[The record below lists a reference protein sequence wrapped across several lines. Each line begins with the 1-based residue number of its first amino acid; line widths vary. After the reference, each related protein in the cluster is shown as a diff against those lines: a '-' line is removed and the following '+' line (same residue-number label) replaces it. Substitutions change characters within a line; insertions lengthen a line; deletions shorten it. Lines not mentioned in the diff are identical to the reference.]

1 MSIQELSSDM
11 QICPANDWFMWC
23 RLCAESDTGN
33 IKVNIFEEPNNTEVG
48 LVSAINKYFGV
59 KISQEDSLPK
69 VLCTHC
75 FNVVTAV
82 VNLHER
88 VVKVQQMFN
97 ALIYDST
104 QELDDLQ
111 STAVFI
117 NNAFQKEEVQY
128 FLEVKSELTEEDTIS
143 SEVSEATIGHNQKFS
158 AMANGNEE
166 ELVMEVESPKLLQ
179 GFDAD
184 YEPEA
189 TSSNLYDV
197 SKENNKN
204 RMKKE
209 KKKIKYDTYNDF
221 QLDVKCQDCSKQLKS
236 FFSYR
241 QHMTSIHGKGYSE
254 KWKCPVCNKLL
265 VTSFSLKRHL
275 ISHNNEKNTY
285 N

>member
-1 MSIQELSSDM
+1 
-11 QICPANDWFMWC
+11 
-23 RLCAESDTGN
+23 
-33 IKVNIFEEPNNTEVG
+33 
-48 LVSAINKYFGV
+48 
-59 KISQEDSLPK
+59 
-69 VLCTHC
+69 
-75 FNVVTAV
+75 
-82 VNLHER
+82 
-88 VVKVQQMFN
+88 MFN

-143 SEVSEATIGHNQKFS
+143 SEVSGAAIEQNQIFNATE
-158 AMANGNEE
+158 NGNEE
-166 ELVMEVESPKLLQ
+166 DLLMEIESPKILQ
-179 GFDAD
+179 GFEAH
-184 YEPEA
+184 YAPEA
-189 TSSNLYDV
+189 TSSNLYDG

-204 RMKKE
+204 RTKKE